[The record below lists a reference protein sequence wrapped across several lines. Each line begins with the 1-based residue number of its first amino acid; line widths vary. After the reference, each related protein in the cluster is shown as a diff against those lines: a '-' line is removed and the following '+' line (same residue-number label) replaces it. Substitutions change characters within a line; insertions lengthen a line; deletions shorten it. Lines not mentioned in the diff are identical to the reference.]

1 MFFLKSEVTTAK
13 SPEKGLKF
21 RLDKRILMK
30 LSICLSNDFDRF
42 DLSGG
47 FGKFRNP
54 KLNDHEKTPGP
65 AVPGCRD
72 VIV

>member
-1 MFFLKSEVTTAK
+1 
-13 SPEKGLKF
+13 
-21 RLDKRILMK
+21 MK